1 MTPETT
7 RSPACP
13 VAGSMHVVPH
23 GCSRDIH
30 TILSDLPGPIDR
42 VIVLDDLPVWVVT
55 GYDNVRDVLADEH
68 LVKDP
73 LRLPPAVH
81 PFRGRRYPEDGYS
94 LGGRHL
100 ISSDAAD
107 HTRLR
112 KISTPLLSRR
122 AVQQWRPDI
131 ENTTGDLLR
140 AILEHGAGELVGEL
154 FEPLSTTI
162 ICRVLGIPATA
173 EQTVLAGSRTLL
185 GPYHPRDPQYLRASA
200 DLQQLLTELLSERA
214 DRPGTDTDLASAAAA
229 AWQNGTVSLRDA
241 LGVVRQFITA
251 NTINTASVLARTAV
265 TVLSDRQLAETV
277 ASEPDS
283 VAAVTEELL
292 RLQSS
297 APLATWRFAPEPM
310 TLFGARL
317 AAGDIVL
324 AAVDTADHDPAVYP
338 DPHELIPNRA
348 GPPHLAFGYGRHY
361 CAGAE
366 LARLEIQAVLLAL
379 ARHAHQLELAE
390 APEQLPWT
398 AMVLCHGIARVPVT
412 AHPQE
417 KGDSAS

>member
-1 MTPETT
+1 M
-7 RSPACP
+7 
-13 VAGSMHVVPH
+13 PH
-23 GCSRDIH
+23 GCSREIH
-30 TILSDLPGPIDR
+30 AVLSALPGPIDR

-55 GYDNVRDVLADEH
+55 GYAPVREVLADEN

-73 LRLPPAVH
+73 LRLPPSVH

-100 ISSDAAD
+100 ISSDADD

-122 AVQQWRPDI
+122 AVRQWRPDI
-131 ENTTGDLLR
+131 ENYTRDLLR
-140 AILEHGAGELVGEL
+140 VIMKHGGGELVSEL
-154 FEPLSTTI
+154 FEPLSTKV

-173 EQTVLAGSRTLL
+173 ERTVLAGSRTLL
-185 GPYHPRDPQYLRASA
+185 GPFHPRDPEYLRASA

-214 DRPGTDTDLASAAAA
+214 ERSSVDTDLASAAAV
-229 AWQNGTVSLRDA
+229 AWQNGKVSLREA

-265 TVLSDRQLAETV
+265 TVLSDRHLAETIV
-277 ASEPDS
+277 REPDS

-310 TLFGARL
+310 TLLGARL
-317 AAGDIVL
+317 DAGDIVL
-324 AAVDTADHDPAVYP
+324 AAVDTADHDPTAYP
-338 DPHELIPNRA
+338 DPHELIPNRT

-379 ARHAHQLELAE
+379 ARHSHRLQLAE

-398 AMVLCHGIARVPVT
+398 AMVLCHGLARVPVT
-412 AHPQE
+412 AHPHA
-417 KGDSAS
+417 KGDPAS